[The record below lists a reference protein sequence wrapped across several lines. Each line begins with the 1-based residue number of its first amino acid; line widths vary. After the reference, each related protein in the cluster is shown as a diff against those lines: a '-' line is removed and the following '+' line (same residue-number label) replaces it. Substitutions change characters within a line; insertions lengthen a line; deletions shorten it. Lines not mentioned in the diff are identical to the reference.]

1 MKKQCIKFLKCIK
14 IFIGDDIMEK
24 DGNKIKC
31 NVVKC
36 VHNCIDDS
44 TCRLN
49 TIKVCECMNDKKSSK
64 REDQTAC
71 DSYEYVGNLNKSEIL
86 GGN

>member
-1 MKKQCIKFLKCIK
+1 MRNMRK
-14 IFIGDDIMEK
+14 GDDR
-24 DGNKIKC
+24 IKC
-31 NVVKC
+31 NVAKC

-49 TIKVCECMNDKKSSK
+49 SIKVCECMNDKNSK
-64 REDQTAC
+64 EREEQTAC
-71 DSYEYVGNLNKSEIL
+71 GSYEYSGNLNQSEIL

>member
-1 MKKQCIKFLKCIK
+1 MIMKYEDLR
-14 IFIGDDIMEK
+14 
-24 DGNKIKC
+24 IKC
-31 NVVKC
+31 NVAKC

-44 TCRLN
+44 TCRLD
-49 TIKVCECMNDKKSSK
+49 TIKVQECMNDRGSSK

-71 DSYEYVGNLNKSEIL
+71 GSYEYIGNLNKSEIL

>member
-1 MKKQCIKFLKCIK
+1 
-14 IFIGDDIMEK
+14 MEK

-49 TIKVCECMNDKKSSK
+49 TIKVCE
-64 REDQTAC
+64 
-71 DSYEYVGNLNKSEIL
+71 
-86 GGN
+86 